1 MNPVVVKAPAST
13 ANLGPGFDCL
23 GLAVSLHNTLEM
35 IPTERGVQIEIQ
47 GEGAGSLPRGARNLM
62 VRAARHVFDSVGRA
76 PGGLILKVTNGIP
89 LSSGLGSSA
98 AAIVAGL
105 LAANTMTKNRL
116 SPEDLLR
123 LAQGMEGHPDN
134 AAASLFGGLNLVTT
148 VSGKPVAR
156 QVPIAELKI
165 ILALP
170 RVSIS
175 TRQMR
180 RALPRRVSLGDA
192 VFNMG
197 RALLTV
203 EALRAGDYELLEI
216 AMADR
221 LHQRHRLR
229 FIPAG
234 EAAMTAARKAGAA
247 AVALSG
253 AGPSLVAFAPD
264 HHERIARAMARTF
277 RGAGLEVRTF
287 VLDIET
293 EGARVV
299 QPKEGASSR

>member
-1 MNPVVVKAPAST
+1 
-13 ANLGPGFDCL
+13 
-23 GLAVSLHNTLEM
+23 
-35 IPTERGVQIEIQ
+35 
-47 GEGAGSLPRGARNLM
+47 
-62 VRAARHVFDSVGRA
+62 
-76 PGGLILKVTNGIP
+76 
-89 LSSGLGSSA
+89 
-98 AAIVAGL
+98 
-105 LAANTMTKNRL
+105 
-116 SPEDLLR
+116 
-123 LAQGMEGHPDN
+123 MEGHPDN

-148 VSGKPVAR
+148 VSGKPIAR
-156 QVPIAELKI
+156 QVPVAELKLI
-165 ILALP
+165 VALP

-192 VFNMG
+192 VFNVG

-216 AMADR
+216 AMVDR

-253 AGPSLVAFAPD
+253 AGPSLVAFAAD
-264 HHERIARAMARTF
+264 RHERIAKAMARTF
-277 RGAGLEVRTF
+277 KGAGLEVRTF
-287 VLDIET
+287 ILDIET
-293 EGARVV
+293 EGARVL

>member
-1 MNPVVVKAPAST
+1 MRPAVVRAPAST

-23 GLAVSLHNTLEM
+23 GLALNLHNTLEM
-35 IPTERGVQIEIQ
+35 SSIERGIQIEIE
-47 GEGAGSLPRGARNLM
+47 GEGAGTLPRGARNLM
-62 VRAARHVFDSVGRA
+62 VRAARRVFDSVGRA
-76 PGGLILKVTNGIP
+76 PKGLFLKVTNEIP

-98 AAIVAGL
+98 AAVVAGL
-105 LAANTMTKNRL
+105 VAANTMIKNKL
-116 SPEDLLR
+116 SPADLLR
-123 LAQGMEGHPDN
+123 LAQDMEGHSDN
-134 AAASLFGGLNLVTT
+134 AAAALFGGLNVVTT
-148 VSGKPVAR
+148 ISGQPVAR
-156 QVPIAELKI
+156 QVAVAGLK
-165 ILALP
+165 LVVALP
-170 RVSIS
+170 QVTIS

-180 RALPRRVSLGDA
+180 QALPRRVPLGDA
-192 VFNMG
+192 VFNVG

-203 EALRAGDYELLEI
+203 EALRTGDYDLLGI

-264 HHERIARAMARTF
+264 RHQRIAKAMTRTF
-277 RGAGLEVRTF
+277 KSAGLNVRTF
-287 VLDIET
+287 VLDIEA
-293 EGARVV
+293 EGARAV
-299 QPKEGASSR
+299 QPNEGASAR